1 MKDCFIFSLFC
12 FILIVIVG
20 ILLILLFLSI
30 VSAEMVTAI
39 STVISTFIAAI
50 TVFYVWK
57 QYRKHMI
64 EEQTNLLCNYN
75 QRYSENNDIRK
86 VIEWIHGV
94 VVIDKK
100 GEVVDVDVQLTK
112 STPSLNEK
120 EMFMRFF
127 EEIEIQLVKNKME
140 PNSVFR
146 LFAYYPLLM
155 NRFSELR
162 QDVTDYNSKKELDE
176 IDNIENKKRMELNW
190 FLFRQFIDSMK
201 IEYKK
206 VYGKEYED

>member
-57 QYRKHMI
+57 QYRKHLI

-112 STPSLNEK
+112 STPSLHEK

>member
-1 MKDCFIFSLFC
+1 
-12 FILIVIVG
+12 
-20 ILLILLFLSI
+20 
-30 VSAEMVTAI
+30 MVTAI